1 MRHSYELLCS
11 DVRILEKLDREES
24 RLIELSDTQ
33 KHIYIYYPKQML
45 GEQFALYFIPKIL
58 ERFEVRAYS
67 SPLVSEF
74 QTCEEGPYNRPLQ

>member
-33 KHIYIYYPKQML
+33 KHIYIYYPKQMR
-45 GEQFALYFIPKIL
+45 GEQFAL
-58 ERFEVRAYS
+58 
-67 SPLVSEF
+67 
-74 QTCEEGPYNRPLQ
+74 